1 MGNPSTSVQALNATT
16 IAIFLGFVVASLA
29 ITWWAAR
36 NTRSKEDYFA
46 AGRSISAWQNGLA
59 LAGDFMGAATLLG
72 TVGLITLR
80 GFDGIT
86 FAIGAFFGW
95 PLLVFLIAEH
105 LRRIGKYTVADVV
118 ANGLNEKPVRL
129 AVTISTVVI
138 IVAYLVGQLVGAGGL
153 IALIFGLDYA
163 WSVLSVT
170 GLMLVYVLAGGML
183 ATTWVQIVK
192 AVLLVL
198 TGVLLAG
205 LAYARFGFNP
215 FGAVTASI
223 ARYGQAVVEPGA
235 LFSNG
240 YETASLGIGLLC
252 GLLGM
257 PHVLVRFYT
266 VPDALAARKS
276 TFYATCWFGFFLVL
290 VFSLGYAALALVGR
304 EAVVAVDRGGNMA
317 TLLLAREL
325 GGQSLVGI
333 VGAVTFA
340 TILAVVAGLVIS
352 LSSAV
357 SHDLWNGLV
366 RSGKATDREQITAA
380 RVTAILAAITAAFL
394 AIMMKGQ
401 NVIFLTTLAFGIA
414 AAANFPVLL
423 LAIFWKRLTTAG
435 VLASIAVGLITTL
448 VAIWGSPTIQVDVFK
463 LPENVWFPFRNPAII
478 TVPLSFVVAVAVS
491 VLTKKK
497 IAAMPVAAVS

>member
-1 MGNPSTSVQALNATT
+1 MENSSTSDQVLNATT
-16 IAIFLGFVVASLA
+16 IAIFLGFVAASLA

-36 NTRSKEDYFA
+36 NTKSKEDYFA

-59 LAGDFMGAATLLG
+59 LAGDFMGAATFLG

-86 FAIGAFFGW
+86 FVIGAFFGW

-105 LRRIGKYTVADVV
+105 LRAIGKYTVADVV
-118 ANGLNEKPVRL
+118 ANGLDEKPVRL
-129 AVTISTVVI
+129 AVTISTLVI
-138 IVAYLVGQLVGAGGL
+138 IIAYLVGQLVGAGSL
-153 IALIFGLDYA
+153 IALIFGLDYT

-170 GLMLVYVLAGGML
+170 VLMLVYVLAGGML

-205 LAYARFGFNP
+205 LAYARFGYNP

-235 LFSNG
+235 LFTNG

-266 VPDALAARKS
+266 VPDAITARKS

-317 TLLLAREL
+317 TLMLAREL
-325 GGQSLVGI
+325 GGQTLVGI

-357 SHDLWNGLV
+357 SHDIWNGLV
-366 RSGKATDREQITAA
+366 RSGEASDREQIMAA
-380 RVTAILAAITAAFL
+380 RVTSILAATVAAFL
-394 AIMMKGQ
+394 AILMKGQ

-414 AAANFPVLL
+414 AAVNFPVLL
-423 LAIFWKRLTTAG
+423 LAIFWNRLTTAG
-435 VLASIAVGLITTL
+435 VLASITVGLLATL
-448 VAIWGSPTIQVDVFK
+448 MAIWGSATIQIDIFK
-463 LPENVWFPFRNPAII
+463 TPENVWFPFRNPAIVI
-478 TVPLSFVVAVAVS
+478 VPLSFAVAIAVS
-491 VLTKKK
+491 ILTKKQ
-497 IAAMPVAAVS
+497 IAASPAAAVR